1 MRESNRLTALK
12 IGKLKRPGLYADGN
26 GLCLQVQP
34 GPTKA
39 WIFRYMLARRPRKM
53 GLGPLAL
60 VPLAEAREK
69 ALAYR
74 KLLLAGIDPLEAR
87 AVERA
92 NAAAEALR
100 IITFN
105 QCADKYIAAHRT
117 GWKNAK
123 HAAQWGSTIATYATP
138 IIGALPVQA
147 VDTTAVLKVIEQE
160 VPGKRKDPPK
170 SLWLARP
177 DTAGRVRGRI
187 ELILSWAT
195 ARGYRT
201 GDNPARWR
209 GHIDQLLPGRS
220 KVAKVRHH
228 AALPYPAL
236 PDFMTALRAREGV
249 SARALEFTILTA
261 TRTGEV
267 IGARRAEFDLAARM
281 WIIPGIRMKSGREH
295 RVPLSDG
302 ALEILAAL
310 PSEGEFVFPGR
321 RPGMPLSNMAM
332 LETLKQMGRG
342 DLTTHGFRSTFR
354 DWSAEM
360 TAFPHELLEM
370 ALAHAVGDKVEA
382 AYRRGDL
389 LEKRRRLMDDWADY
403 CAALI
408 AAGPEVVPI
417 RKHIAT
423 GNTKS

>member
-1 MRESNRLTALK
+1 MKSNSLTALQ
-12 IGKLKRPGLYADGN
+12 IGRLKRPGLYGDGG

-34 GPTKA
+34 GPTKS
-39 WIFRYMLARRPRKM
+39 WVFRYMLARRPRKM

-60 VPLAEAREK
+60 VSLAEAREK

-87 AVERA
+87 AAERA
-92 NAAAEALR
+92 RAAAEALHS
-100 IITFN
+100 ITFA
-105 QCADKYIAAHRT
+105 QCAEKYIAAHRA

-123 HAAQWGSTIATYATP
+123 HAAQWDSTIETYAAP

-147 VDTTAVLKVIEQE
+147 VDTAAVLKVIEQE
-160 VPGKRKDPPK
+160 VPGKRKGPPA
-170 SLWLARP
+170 SLWLGRP

-220 KVAKVRHH
+220 KVAAVRHH

-236 PDFMTALRAREGV
+236 PDFMTVLRAREGV
-249 SARALEFTILTA
+249 SAVALEFTILTA
-261 TRTGEV
+261 TRTGEA
-267 IGARRAEFDLAARM
+267 IGARRAEFDVTARM

-295 RVPLSDG
+295 RVPLSDR
-302 ALEILAAL
+302 ALEILAEL

-321 RPGMPLSNMAM
+321 RPGTPLSNMAM
-332 LETLKQMGRG
+332 LETLKQMG
-342 DLTTHGFRSTFR
+342 
-354 DWSAEM
+354 
-360 TAFPHELLEM
+360 
-370 ALAHAVGDKVEA
+370 A
-382 AYRRGDL
+382 A
-389 LEKRRRLMDDWADY
+389 
-403 CAALI
+403 I
-408 AAGPEVVPI
+408 
-417 RKHIAT
+417 
-423 GNTKS
+423 